1 MAQAAKSLKIGWLPS
16 RFGCAT
22 VARMRFA
29 FAATL
34 VAMTAAPAPAQTV
47 LYSGG
52 RWAAIDFGARCEA
65 RSAALSP
72 RRGTR
77 PLAGFAFDPGGR
89 LQGRFYVHLS
99 RPARDGATVVATIGT
114 QPFLLA
120 ARGQWAWSRGEQQQR
135 AMLEAARNAQS
146 MRVETRGRDG
156 GRVVDRYLLAGA
168 PTAIDAAAAACAGKS
183 ARQ

>member
-1 MAQAAKSLKIGWLPS
+1 
-16 RFGCAT
+16 
-22 VARMRFA
+22 MRFA
-29 FAATL
+29 FAAAL
-34 VAMTAAPAPAQTV
+34 LAITAAPAPAQKL

-65 RSAALSP
+65 RSGALSP
-72 RRGTR
+72 RRGTM
-77 PLAGFAFDPGGR
+77 PLTGFAFDPGGR

-99 RPARDGATVVATIGT
+99 KPARDGATVVATIGAE
-114 QPFLLA
+114 PFLLTG
-120 ARGQWAWSRGEQQQR
+120 RGQWAWSRGEPQQR
-135 AMLEAARNAQS
+135 AMLQAARSAQS
-146 MRVETRGRDG
+146 MRVETRTRDG